1 MPFTVIST
9 RVTVISKPIEHRGG
23 HVKIQVRISNS
34 VIECI
39 AFEPTK
45 TLRDAV
51 RELLIGDSIFIHGN
65 VKNNEFGLHIALEF
79 FSIAHLQSDVRVS
92 SPLCSC
98 GKRMTSAG
106 KFKGYKCKDCN
117 SKSIFAFRKVV
128 PRKLFL
134 GQKVYASLSA
144 QRHLTRPL
152 KRIHLRNHDPGYEID
167 YSDFRMKFD

>member
-1 MPFTVIST
+1 M
-9 RVTVISKPIEHRGG
+9 
-23 HVKIQVRISNS
+23 KIRVRINND
-34 VIECI
+34 VVDCI

-51 RELLIGDSIFIHGN
+51 RDLLPGDSIFIHGN
-65 VKNNEFGLHIALEF
+65 VKYNEFGLHIALEF
-79 FSIAHLQSDVRVS
+79 FSIANLHADIRTS

-106 KFKGYKCKDCN
+106 KFKGYKCRDCN
-117 SKSIFAFRKVV
+117 NKSILAQQVVV

-152 KRIHLRNHDPGYEID
+152 KRMHRRNRDLGNEIGY
-167 YSDFRMKFD
+167 SSFRVNFD